1 MAKTKYVDPSV
12 AIDVLKPIVFTIEKQ
27 FYGAS
32 QVDRCW
38 LVIAESESPAKII
51 AVPKC
56 LLPRIGGQRRRF
68 LLIFYTITNNY
79 SGSKKLNVSCRSPR
93 EG

>member
-38 LVIAESESPAKII
+38 LVIAESESPAKIMPSPS
-51 AVPKC
+51 VSSPE
-56 LLPRIGGQRRRF
+56 
-68 LLIFYTITNNY
+68 
-79 SGSKKLNVSCRSPR
+79 SGANVGVSCSFSIRSLITTA
-93 EG
+93 GVKN